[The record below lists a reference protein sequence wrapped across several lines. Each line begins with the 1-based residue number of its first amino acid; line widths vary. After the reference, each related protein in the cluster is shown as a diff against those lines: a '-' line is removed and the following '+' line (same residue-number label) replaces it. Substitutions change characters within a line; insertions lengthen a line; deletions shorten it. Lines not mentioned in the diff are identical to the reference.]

1 MAQDVMADTVS
12 LPSFRDYTVIAR
24 LGLGGFGTVYK
35 AQHNYTKQLR
45 AIKILPPGIQNEAVT
60 LKQFQDEAQ
69 AMGAFDHPHI
79 VKIYH
84 AGIENGFPFL
94 DMEFIEGESVHELI
108 QEQVASG
115 EKPMPVGEVIRLAR
129 EMADALRYIH
139 TQNLIHRDIKPQNIM
154 RRGTDKVFKLTDF
167 GIAFESKLSTRS
179 TDFAGTAEYMSPEQ
193 IEGDQLFPQ
202 TDIYSLGVVLYE
214 SLIGRPPF
222 RSEGTNFASRLR
234 LQQQILEKAPLKVH
248 DFNTD
253 APDWFADIVMRCLEK
268 KATNRFSSAQE
279 LMDSIDTGIL
289 TDKSVADMR
298 LSDAERLVKENRYE
312 EAVPV
317 FQDAKRLYVKLSTYL
332 AVSGMGDT
340 VRSLIRQCDERLEFL
355 SERGQKVRSL
365 RERGT
370 QLMGIQDYKGAIPFY
385 QEVLGIYEND
395 LDALKQIKRC
405 EDGIR
410 EQEALRQSKIDLL
423 RKQAEGAQKELRL
436 REARQYWLELAN
448 VAPEFASE
456 ANQKAQA
463 IQDELS
469 RYWKTHFD
477 KEREAD
483 NLVAEA
489 QQKGFNEAYHKR
501 IVELYKEAQHFAER
515 GYEGDANVYR
525 KRNNALQE
533 KVGAANQLLTDF
545 RRMIQETRSEADRLF
560 AGGRYIEAKKR
571 YQQLLAQSPG
581 DKSLQE
587 RIVDCTNGEIRD
599 LREKAGLL
607 FAEENYEK
615 AATLYRGLI
624 ELKPNDPEAKQ
635 RLVECENFIR
645 INNQV
650 RELQSQQVS
659 LLIQTG
665 DQLASVSSYKAALDK
680 YNQALAIQPEHEGLR
695 AKIESITPLVQPSS
709 GQSRSL
715 FGGLMRSTP
724 KPAPVPKPVVAPKP
738 TPVPPSKPQPV
749 VAKPEPVVSAPEPV
763 IPTLEPVIPKRESN
777 SAPLNKAASESV
789 ATASKDASAPL
800 PASAKT
806 IETPSKSSAKPL
818 SASSKPALA
827 AKPSAA
833 PKAATKPQPVVKQQA
848 ASEKPKKAFSEPK
861 PIVPDVI
868 DQEESGSNRW
878 ILIGAA
884 GILLIGLIY
893 IVVMDPFGWMGNKPV
908 PNQVEVISDT
918 EFKNSAG
925 IELVKIPAGAFTM
938 GDPNGDE
945 DARPDHEVNIT
956 QPFWISKYE
965 VTSKVFKRF
974 QADTG
979 YRTEAEQAESC
990 QVYQNGEWVEDNTG
1004 TWKGFM
1010 SGDDRPAVCVSWN
1023 DAQAFVNWLNA
1034 KEGTTA
1040 YRLPTEAEWEYV
1052 ARAGASTRYAFGS
1065 SPEILAD
1072 YAWYS
1077 ENAGNQPQIVGK
1089 KRANAWNVHDM
1100 HGNVYEWVSDWY
1112 NETYYQASPKQDP
1125 QGPSGG
1131 SDRVLRGGSWAYDA
1145 DALIVSYRNS
1155 DVPTKRNTNI
1165 GFRIV
1170 KTQ

>member
-1 MAQDVMADTVS
+1 MAQDVIADTVS

-139 TQNLIHRDIKPQNIM
+139 SQNLIHRDIKPQNIM

-222 RSEGTNFASRLR
+222 RSEGSNFASRLR
-234 LQQQILEKAPLKVH
+234 LQQQILEKAPLRVH

-253 APDWFADIVMRCLEK
+253 APDWFAGIVMRCLEK

-279 LMDSIDTGIL
+279 LMDAIDTGIL
-289 TDKSVADMR
+289 TDKSVADAR
-298 LSDAERLVKENRYE
+298 LAEAERLVKENRYE

-370 QLMGIQDYKGAIPFY
+370 QLMAVQDFAGAIPFY

-405 EDGIR
+405 EDGLR

-436 REARQYWLELAN
+436 REARQYWVELAN
-448 VAPEFASE
+448 VAPEFSTE
-456 ANQKAQA
+456 ANQKAQT
-463 IQDELS
+463 IQEELS
-469 RYWKTHFD
+469 RYWKIHFD

-635 RLVECENFIR
+635 RLMECENFIR

-650 RELQSQQVS
+650 RELQTQQVN

-680 YNQALAIQPEHEGLR
+680 YNQALAIHPEHEGLR

-709 GQSRSL
+709 GQSRGL
-715 FGGLMRSTP
+715 FGGLIRSNPKNTPNP
-724 KPAPVPKPVVAPKP
+724 KPAPVLPKPAPSPKQAPLPTVKHQDVVPA
-738 TPVPPSKPQPV
+738 S
-749 VAKPEPVVSAPEPV
+749 KPEPVVPKPEP
-763 IPTLEPVIPKRESN
+763 
-777 SAPLNKAASESV
+777 APIAERQTEVAAF
-789 ATASKDASAPL
+789 ASKAVHDPL
-800 PASAKT
+800 PMVTKPSETPKPSSVKPQTAPVKTTPSAKAL
-806 IETPSKSSAKPL
+806 PVAKQ
-818 SASSKPALA
+818 
-827 AKPSAA
+827 
-833 PKAATKPQPVVKQQA
+833 THKPQPA
-848 ASEKPKKAFSEPK
+848 AKSEPAPK
-861 PIVPDVI
+861 PVPVPEKSKKSTPAPVKPLPLDVI
-868 DQEESGSNRW
+868 DAETTDTNRW
-878 ILIGAA
+878 LW
-884 GILLIGLIY
+884 IGLVALLVLGLVY
-893 IVVMDPFGWMGNKPV
+893 VLVMDPFGWMGSKTPSAM
-908 PNQVEVISDT
+908 EVVSDT
-918 EFKNSAG
+918 EMKNSVG
-925 IELVKIPAGAFTM
+925 LELVKIPAGSFTM
-938 GDPNGDE
+938 GDPNGDA
-945 DARPDHEVNIT
+945 DARPEHEVSIT
-956 QPFWISKYE
+956 QPFWMSKYE
-965 VTSKVFKRF
+965 ITSKQFKRF
-974 QADTG
+974 QTETG

-990 QVYQNGEWVEDNTG
+990 QVYQNGDWVDDTTG

-1023 DAQAFVNWLNA
+1023 DAQAFVNWLNT
-1034 KEGTTA
+1034 KEGSTG
-1040 YRLPTEAEWEYV
+1040 YRLPTEAEWEYT
-1052 ARAGASTRYAFGS
+1052 ARAGSGTPYAFGS
-1065 SPEILAD
+1065 SADILSD
-1072 YAWYS
+1072 YAWFS
-1077 ENAGNQPQIVGK
+1077 ANAGNQPQPVGK

-1112 NETYYQASPKQDP
+1112 NDAYYQSAPRQDP

-1145 DALIVSYRNS
+1145 DALVVSYRNS